1 MTCGRNTIP
10 VFRTEPKMLWDCI
23 TDQSQ
28 INLFRANGVILSVTK
43 KNANEV
49 ALGTSVVSRVRLR
62 GLVVPSPEHRMRVAH
77 SRTIVLECG
86 D

>member
-1 MTCGRNTIP
+1 
-10 VFRTEPKMLWDCI
+10 MLWDCI

-28 INLFRANGVILSVTK
+28 VNMSRANGVILSVTN
-43 KNANEV
+43 KNANE
-49 ALGTSVVSRVRLR
+49 GTSIVSRVRLR

-77 SRTIVLECG
+77 SRTIVHECG